1 MCVEARQDRQALMA
15 LALAVG
21 NVVSLAAQ
29 PTARRLEPEKPDAA
43 RRR

>member
-1 MCVEARQDRQALMA
+1 MCVEARQDRQALM
-15 LALAVG
+15 ALAVG